1 LNGLLALLLTL
12 VGATGTLTVAIREP
26 VRQTI
31 AAGIL
36 SLLLAL
42 LFFALQAPD
51 VALSEIVI
59 GSIAIPVMLLLAIA
73 KIREQEQEQRQEQAS
88 GAEPGET
95 ERGSEE

>member
-1 LNGLLALLLTL
+1 LNGFLALLLTL

-73 KIREQEQEQRQEQAS
+73 KIREQEQGQEQAS

-95 ERGSEE
+95 KRGSEE

>member
-12 VGATGTLTVAIREP
+12 VAATGTFTVAIREP